1 MAVGRINIKEEPAAI
16 MLVLFSYIPLIFI
29 GFILDI
35 LLIRFF
41 TSAKE
46 GAAGLSSL
54 SFWIYNN
61 LAGYRFLP
69 QEILTGI
76 WLLMIIALIFHI
88 FTAPDTWH
96 FRIRFLYS
104 FLYLWGLVLTAVVV
118 LVFACLQPFDLLS
131 ARPEAITRFGK
142 TIHILFFVELLVIVL
157 LPVGFYWAEKRRSQ
171 KSDKAD

>member
-1 MAVGRINIKEEPAAI
+1 MVVGRINIKEEPAAVL
-16 MLVLFSYIPLIFI
+16 LVLFSYIPLIFI

-35 LLIRFF
+35 LLVHFF

-46 GAAGLSSL
+46 SAAGLSSL
-54 SFWIYNN
+54 SLWVYNN

-76 WLLMIIALIFHI
+76 WLLMIIALMFNL
-88 FTAPDTWH
+88 FTAPDTRH

-104 FLYLWGLVLTAVVV
+104 FLYLWGLVLTAVAV
-118 LVFACLQPFDLLS
+118 LAFACVQPFDLLS

-157 LPVGFYWAEKRRSQ
+157 LPAGFYWGQKRRSQ